1 MQKFRLKRKGNK
13 IYYKYRCCKT
23 VLTEIADSTSSG
35 TSAIGQ
41 EAAKG
46 KNNADTSDDADS
58 DNHKEDASDNKSVEP
73 AKVENQN
80 SGSSFFMVEAGTWKQ
95 VRDFCLMQGG
105 DLASIHSA
113 AEAGQAALACPHER
127 CYIGLTRDR
136 PGQPFFW
143 TDGSPVEYTAWDDNQ
158 PQPRETVVVWTDG
171 AGGSWHEIKRLR
183 QGVKV
188 KHAFVRN
195 LQGNLTPTSERANTL
210 ADYFEQVKWQVR
222 FPISYQPQRISWVH
236 PSP

>member
-158 PQPRETVVVWTDG
+158 PQPHETVVVWTDG
-171 AGGSWHEIKRLR
+171 AGGNWHDW
-183 QGVKV
+183 G
-188 KHAFVRN
+188 
-195 LQGNLTPTSERANTL
+195 QGNDVFHGVCKKSDRTISKKCNTITDCEECL
-210 ADYFEQVKWQVR
+210 KARDPDPEVASDCVPVR
-222 FPISYQPQRISWVH
+222 VFQ
-236 PSP
+236 